1 MGKDYSRDLT
11 MVFAGSGET
20 TLSNLS
26 ALLENFIFGPPPAPG
41 EEEIEREVTIMI
53 PAQYKNSPGV
63 KTLLKWGTP
72 MGMEFSVIPGDPHQS
87 LDSALG
93 MLSEANDAF
102 QETAFIMFYNQ
113 DSKYEKDN
121 PALTDLEV
129 IGEAKNHEWLTT
141 YNLSEGM
148 VDYFDG
154 YESTDER
161 LKREA
166 LEEAFAEQQRIK
178 EEAEKAA
185 RPPRKTAA
193 KKATTPRKR
202 AASTPKVEE
211 DKPLPIEPEKPLAE
225 PSCACGGQT
234 LLEVHVPVGEGECH
248 DRSMAKGW
256 GPHEHKF
263 VWGDDGM
270 GNEGSVC
277 ACGAGEPGM
286 SVGDSVEVGGLHFT
300 KIADGP
306 FPDPQKSGLD
316 KLVADAVQRE
326 AERKTVRESTE
337 LSGTIV
343 MGSSQLPDG
352 LSPVATADVWQDVA
366 KAVPADVESF
376 QVSKADIVELGEAME
391 EMANA
396 FSKAIRV
403 YKNIVEGK

>member
-72 MGMEFSVIPGDPHQS
+72 MGMEFSVIPGDPQES

-93 MLSEANDAF
+93 MLAEANDAF
-102 QETAFIMFYNQ
+102 QETAFIMFYNP

-121 PALTDLEV
+121 LALTDLEV

-166 LEEAFAEQQRIK
+166 LEEAFAEQQRVK

-193 KKATTPRKR
+193 KKAATPRKR
-202 AASTPKVEE
+202 AASKPKVEE

-225 PSCACGGQT
+225 PHKHKYVWADDENGHSGSFCSC
-234 LLEVHVPVGEGECH
+234 GEE
-248 DRSMAKGW
+248 
-256 GPHEHKF
+256 
-263 VWGDDGM
+263 
-270 GNEGSVC
+270 
-277 ACGAGEPGM
+277 EPEK
-286 SVGDSVEVGGLHFT
+286 VL
-300 KIADGP
+300 A
-306 FPDPQKSGLD
+306 GLD
-316 KLVADAVQRE
+316 KLVDDAVKRE
-326 AERKTVRESTE
+326 AERKAERDATTE

-343 MGSSQLPDG
+343 VGAPKLPEA
-352 LSPVATADVWQDVA
+352 LSPVTTTDVWQDVA

-396 FSKAIRV
+396 FGKAIRV

>member
-72 MGMEFSVIPGDPHQS
+72 MGMEFSVIPGDPQES

-93 MLSEANDAF
+93 MLAEANDAF
-102 QETAFIMFYNQ
+102 QETAFIMFYNP

-121 PALTDLEV
+121 LALTDLEV

-166 LEEAFAEQQRIK
+166 LEEAFAEQQRVK

-193 KKATTPRKR
+193 KKAATPRKR
-202 AASTPKVEE
+202 AASKPTEAE
-211 DKPLPIEPEKPLAE
+211 DKPLPVEPEKPLAE
-225 PSCACGGQT
+225 PHKHKYVWADDENGHSGSFCSC
-234 LLEVHVPVGEGECH
+234 GEE
-248 DRSMAKGW
+248 
-256 GPHEHKF
+256 
-263 VWGDDGM
+263 
-270 GNEGSVC
+270 
-277 ACGAGEPGM
+277 EPEK
-286 SVGDSVEVGGLHFT
+286 VL
-300 KIADGP
+300 A
-306 FPDPQKSGLD
+306 GLD
-316 KLVADAVQRE
+316 KLVDDAVQRE
-326 AERKTVRESTE
+326 AEKKAARDAVLIPVAADATDAELRELEIQYEIAGEEIDGFIRSLPASTE

-343 MGSSQLPDG
+343 VGAPKLPDG
-352 LSPVATADVWQDVA
+352 LSPVTSADVWQDVA

-396 FSKAIRV
+396 FGKAIRV